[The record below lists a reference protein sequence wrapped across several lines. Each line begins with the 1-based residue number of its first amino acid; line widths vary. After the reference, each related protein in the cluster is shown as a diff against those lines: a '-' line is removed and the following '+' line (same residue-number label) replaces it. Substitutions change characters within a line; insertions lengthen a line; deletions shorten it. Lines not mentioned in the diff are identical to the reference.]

1 MKNFGRDLV
10 EAQRRAVA
18 AWLALIEG
26 KKEEALVMMRSAA
39 DLEDST
45 DKPPTTPGAIVPA
58 RELLGEMLLEMERPV
73 EALPEFEATLRD
85 APNRFRSLYGAARA
99 AELTGDVERANEYY
113 SKLVEVCRFAD
124 TERAELREAKNF
136 LKQ

>member
-1 MKNFGRDLV
+1 
-10 EAQRRAVA
+10 
-18 AWLALIEG
+18 
-26 KKEEALVMMRSAA
+26 
-39 DLEDST
+39 
-45 DKPPTTPGAIVPA
+45 
-58 RELLGEMLLEMERPV
+58 MERPV
-73 EALPEFEATLRD
+73 EALPEFEAALRN